1 MVGKWGTAH
10 KQPTIFFFGLFLC
23 ILERTLKRS
32 SLAWPF
38 SSHTC
43 SFPLLSLPFLFS
55 APAGMDGLGKKNTFF
70 AAGMVGYSLGLLLT
84 FSANILMHRGQPA
97 LIYIVPSLIAATLG
111 TAAVTGRWEEV
122 WGFNS
127 EEAEEGVEGA

>member
-1 MVGKWGTAH
+1 MHQAFLF
-10 KQPTIFFFGLFLC
+10 IFIRISHLLL
-23 ILERTLKRS
+23 ILL
-32 SLAWPF
+32 P
-38 SSHTC
+38 
-43 SFPLLSLPFLFS
+43 SLPRS
-55 APAGMDGLGKKNTFF
+55 PPPGMDGLGKKNTFF
-70 AAGMVGYSLGLLLT
+70 AAGMGGYSLGLLLT

-97 LIYIVPSLIAATLG
+97 LLYIVPSLIAAALG